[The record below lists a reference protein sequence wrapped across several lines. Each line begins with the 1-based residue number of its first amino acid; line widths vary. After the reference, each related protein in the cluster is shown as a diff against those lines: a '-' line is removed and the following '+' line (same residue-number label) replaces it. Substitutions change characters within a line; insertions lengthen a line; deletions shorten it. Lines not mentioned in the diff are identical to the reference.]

1 MHVRIDSART
11 RGSALE
17 KSIAEFVLG
26 KNSSIKSEFDSG
38 LEEGE
43 INEGA
48 SYFNIMA
55 RGKQLFCAET
65 QLQLG
70 CRGLCRLGS

>member
-43 INEGA
+43 INEGVRVVFQH
-48 SYFNIMA
+48 YGE
-55 RGKQLFCAET
+55 RET
-65 QLQLG
+65 TVL
-70 CRGLCRLGS
+70 R